1 MSDEILVQN
10 SNEIKNLVDTVNKT
24 NTILSNA
31 VENNLSSSPSNLNPQ
46 VQLYFQSVRNKLFLK
61 FIGIDY
67 EGLLQS
73 LHKNKKVK

>member
-31 VENNLSSSPSNLNPQ
+31 VENNLSSSPNNLNPQ

>member
-73 LHKNKKVK
+73 LHRNKKVK